1 MLVKRIFDIID
12 HQLEHFPLNVAF
24 SSKVNGLWK
33 GYSSEDFRSMSDKVS
48 FGLLSKGFK
57 PGDKIAIISNNRP
70 EWNFIDFGTLQ
81 TGGVDVPIYP
91 TVSDNDLRFILND
104 AKVKFIFVSTLEIY
118 EKVNR
123 SLGENLSAVEIF
135 SFEEIPKVKHWSE
148 LLEEGDKYNK
158 KESLGQI
165 KKNVN
170 PKDLATILYTSGT
183 TGQPKGVMLSHNNLV
198 SNFLAVRH
206 CTPTVPGDKA
216 LSFLPLN
223 HIYERMLTYMYMYI
237 CISIYYAESIETI
250 GDNIKEIK
258 PEVFS
263 AVPRLLEKVY
273 EKIVAKGNA
282 LTGFKKKLFTWSLNV
297 GDNYNPSKPMS
308 LGYRISLAI
317 TRKLV
322 FSKWQEGLGGNV
334 KAIVSG
340 GAALNPRLAKIFWAA
355 GIRILE
361 GYGCTETSPVIAV
374 NTLLPNGMRIGT
386 VGPVIDDVE
395 VKIADDGEILC
406 KGPNVMLGYY
416 GSPKLTDEV
425 IDSEGWYHTGDIG
438 LFEDGIYLKITDRKK
453 EIFKTS
459 GGKYIAPQM
468 IENKL
473 KESRFIE
480 QVMVIG
486 ENQKFAGALIVP
498 SFQNIREWIK
508 NENMELD
515 QSNRALICENA
526 EIKKLIMNEVNN
538 INKSLAQ
545 YETIKRFELLPDDFT
560 IDNGEITPKL
570 SLKRKVI
577 TEKYLEKINKIYH
590 NNRK

>member
-1 MLVKRIFDIID
+1 MNSFFLNPVRALPLATIFSYT
-12 HQLEHFPLNVAF
+12 F